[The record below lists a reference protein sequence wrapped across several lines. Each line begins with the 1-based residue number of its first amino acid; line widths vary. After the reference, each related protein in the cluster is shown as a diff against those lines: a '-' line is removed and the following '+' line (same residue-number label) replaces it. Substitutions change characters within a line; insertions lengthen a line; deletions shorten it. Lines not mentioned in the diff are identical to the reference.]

1 MIVLSNTTDKIE
13 IDLAGNV
20 AANQLMVFVS
30 WRDRTSTTFIAG
42 RTVAN
47 SNNTT
52 AVDISGSPGA
62 STQRIIDYIS
72 VFNADT
78 AISTVTIQLN
88 ANGTLYTLWKGD
100 VAANGRLEYQE
111 GSGFQATNPV
121 PFGYTLAVQALTSS
135 PTDAQTI
142 YFGNR
147 PIAPSTTAATNKIY
161 IRKAGTLK
169 IAEIYC
175 YSGTAGTNEA
185 WSIYVRVNNSTDY
198 LIQTVSAA
206 ANERIF
212 SNTGLSIPLSVGDY
226 IEIKA
231 VNPTWATNP
240 LTTIFGG
247 YVYIE

>member
-1 MIVLSNTTDKIE
+1 MIILQNTTDKLE
-13 IDLAGNV
+13 IDLLAAV
-20 AANQLMVFVS
+20 ATNQLQVIVC
-30 WRDRTSTTFIAG
+30 WRDRTSTTFTAG
-42 RTVAN
+42 RNQSTSN
-47 SNNTT
+47 STT
-52 AVDISGSPGA
+52 AVDISGSPGS
-62 STQRIIDYIS
+62 STQRLIDYVS

-78 AISTVTIQLN
+78 ATSNVTIQYN
-88 ANGTLYTLWKGD
+88 ANGTTSILWKGD
-100 VAANGRLEYQE
+100 IAAGGRLEFVE
-111 GSGFQATNPV
+111 GKGWEAIQPAT
-121 PFGYTLAVQALTSS
+121 FGYTLAVQALTSS

-147 PIAPSTTAATNKIY
+147 PIAPSTTAGTNKIY
-161 IRKAGTLK
+161 IRKAGKLK

-175 YSGTAGTNEA
+175 YSGTAGTSEA
-185 WSIYVRVNNSTDY
+185 WSIYVRVNNATDY

-212 SNTGLSIPLSVGDY
+212 SNTGLSIALSVGDY

-231 VNPTWATNP
+231 VNPTWVTNP